1 MLLIRTVITS
11 NAYYESRGATGV
23 IGRMTRESV
32 VISAMKLPNNDRH
45 ESSANDPLT
54 ATGAVTFDEG
64 LDDVAVFL

>member
-1 MLLIRTVITS
+1 
-11 NAYYESRGATGV
+11 
-23 IGRMTRESV
+23 MTRESV